1 MSALMLYLVL
11 VVALCSMDIA
21 LMAVL
26 FYLIAFWL
34 WFSSGI
40 VYIIPTYPPTLC
52 YSCSNVS

>member
-1 MSALMLYLVL
+1 MLYLVL